1 MTCLKF
7 FAWYRLKNYFQT
19 IHKVNSNLLNI
30 SFTFRSSI
38 SLQNAS
44 TADFVIGLERATCRF
59 MMVRIIWLML
69 YAYFTPWR
77 CKHKL
82 PNTKYGTRNTK
93 YSNIQHKT
101 RIIGEIVT
109 PFSLSFSYQESPA
122 STNVL
127 SINHP
132 V

>member
-1 MTCLKF
+1 MFTINLKLNSFLINFILLNYISTIRIFTRSQNVIKSAIYLSSVASWKPFTLLTCLKF

-77 CKHKL
+77 CK
-82 PNTKYGTRNTK
+82 T
-93 YSNIQHKT
+93 
-101 RIIGEIVT
+101 
-109 PFSLSFSYQESPA
+109 
-122 STNVL
+122 
-127 SINHP
+127 
-132 V
+132 